1 MRYIHYAPTHV
12 LYNGGDDFNGGHA
25 GHGVVGSSKLRRAQK
40 LTVLVRGFACES
52 TGSAAPA
59 SREKGEW
66 CSSAVAATCD
76 MLSTTSLVARK
87 LLGASFSLVR
97 KCAGKPLLQW
107 WRWFI
112 VVGWRGGRQRCIHW
126 TTGNNSRKWP
136 VWWPSVWSRME
147 FVIRRFHWWRWWISW
162 LLVKLCCWHCFLPY
176 VLLVTGDTCFCDQ
189 FWPLFFL
196 VQSYIRPISR
206 PQQIRSQK

>member
-1 MRYIHYAPTHV
+1 M
-12 LYNGGDDFNGGHA
+12 
-25 GHGVVGSSKLRRAQK
+25 KLRRAQK

-52 TGSAAPA
+52 TRSAAPSTRSA
-59 SREKGEW
+59 RALWEHSERGSRLKRQGGVMQQRGG
-66 CSSAVAATCD
+66 CYMRRAKY
-76 MLSTTSLVARK
+76 STTSLVARK
-87 LLGASFSLVR
+87 LQGASFSLVR
-97 KCAGKPLLQW
+97 KCAGKLL
-107 WRWFI
+107 
-112 VVGWRGGRQRCIHW
+112 VVGWRGGRQRCVHW

-162 LLVKLCCWHCFLPY
+162 LLIKLCCWHCFVVFLLY
-176 VLLVTGDTCFCDQ
+176 VLLVTVITGFRDQ

-206 PQQIRSQK
+206 LQKIRSQK